1 MQLFF
6 TVALGRAGSDGE
18 EDDDDDEFDP
28 AAKKSKGKQK
38 AREKPPSLISE
49 NVRANLHTL
58 DEHHDHLLSQS
69 FDASF
74 SATGLGGPLS
84 ASQMEA
90 GFQFS
95 DDVFGMHD
103 GLDLGGGD
111 IGDELAKELGE
122 GWGAPVDRDGDDP
135 FALDQ
140 RDDLGINF
148 QFEPGQAFGA
158 GPGTD
163 TTPSVRV
170 RTPTYVSGPVVL
182 TRITYSREL
191 ERTKVRDDAN
201 IALNDCAET
210 LARRRTAGR
219 INHSPLAAFDTRSR

>member
-1 MQLFF
+1 MHRRVTL
-6 TVALGRAGSDGE
+6 TSPPVTLDRTGSDGE
-18 EDDDDDEFDP
+18 EDGDDDEFNP
-28 AAKKSKGKQK
+28 TAKKSKGKQR
-38 AREKPPSLISE
+38 AREKPPSLLSE
-49 NVRANLHTL
+49 NIRANLHTL

-74 SATGLGGPLS
+74 SGTGFGGPLS

-103 GLDLGGGD
+103 GMGLGEGD

-122 GWGAPVDRDGDDP
+122 GWGAPANRDGGDP
-135 FALDQ
+135 FALNQHDG
-140 RDDLGINF
+140 LGIDF
-148 QFEPGQAFGA
+148 QFDPGQAFGA

-170 RTPTYVSGPVVL
+170 STSAYVCV
-182 TRITYSREL
+182 
-191 ERTKVRDDAN
+191 
-201 IALNDCAET
+201 
-210 LARRRTAGR
+210 
-219 INHSPLAAFDTRSR
+219 